1 MKYFIDTNIIID
13 LLGQNKKSDVTKESQ
28 EEEQKRKKEAQLKA
42 KEQLSKILV
51 DESSEVFINR
61 LVLVETLRT
70 IHFEHKKRF
79 REALSTL
86 ELFEKLDI
94 KDDVYSEAIKF
105 SRFCNTKLHFTLKGK
120 CEAIDFLHFITAK
133 YYDLKIISND
143 GDLEKLEEA
152 YIKFLEDINE

>member
-13 LLGQNKKSDVTKESQ
+13 LLGQNKKSDATKESQ

-42 KEQLSKILV
+42 KEQLLEILAE
-51 DESSEVFINR
+51 ESSDVFINR
-61 LVLVETLRT
+61 LVLVEALRT
-70 IHFEHKKRF
+70 IHFTHKKRF

-133 YYDLKIISND
+133 YYDLKMISND
-143 GDLEKLEEA
+143 GDLEKLENA
-152 YIKFLEDINE
+152 YVKFLESLDE